1 MPAYAFF
8 DVDGTLINTR
18 SLISFLARL
27 WALPGM
33 DPVRFTTYWDGLRAR
48 VREGIAREHLNRY
61 YFSVF
66 QGLVVADVEA
76 AGQAWFDAHSRK
88 EGFYNPQGM
97 ALLRAQRE
105 LGLCVCL
112 VTGSFP
118 ALVKPLAEAVGAE
131 AVLCSMPQSVEGR
144 YTGQLQGM
152 PCIGANK
159 ADAIRTFALE
169 RGVDLGRCIAF
180 GDDDSD
186 RPMLDAV
193 GQGVLVPTDARYA
206 VEWQR
211 TFAAPTVQEAIHG

>member
-1 MPAYAFF
+1 MAACAFF

-33 DPVRFTTYWDGLRAR
+33 DPVRFTRYWDGLRER
-48 VREGIAREHLNRY
+48 VREGVPRAELNRY
-61 YFSVF
+61 YFSIF

-88 EGFYNPQGM
+88 DGFYNPQGM
-97 ALLRAQRE
+97 ALLRAQQG
-105 LGLCVCL
+105 LGLRVCL

-118 ALVKPLAEAVGAE
+118 ALVAPLAEAVGAE
-131 AVLCSMPQSVEGR
+131 AMLCSVPQAVEGR

-159 ADAIRTFALE
+159 ADAMRAFAMQ
-169 RGVDLGRCIAF
+169 RGIDLARCIAF

-186 RPMLDAV
+186 KPMLEAV
-193 GQGVLVPTDARYA
+193 GQGVLVPTDPRYA

-211 TFAAPTVQEAIHG
+211 TFSAPTAQEAIHG